1 MNDAVSNSPLAPA
14 LAPRPD
20 QFHTFHEIIKAARNN
35 ITRNAWDY
43 MIGGAESETTL
54 RRNRLALDS
63 LALRPRVLRD
73 VSNMDRSIDFL
84 GHRLRLPVLLAP
96 IGSLQSLH
104 DTGAMAPAK
113 AAEQFGTISILSSVT
128 TPDMDEIAKET
139 SHPKI
144 FQLYVRGD
152 RAWVDDHIKRAID
165 LGYVAFCF
173 TVDTAVYGRRE
184 RDIIKR
190 HRPTARHQLD
200 PMGPLYQAALNW
212 DDIRR
217 FKDRYDIPLVL
228 KGIATAE
235 DAETAVECGC
245 NVVYVS
251 NHGGRQLDHGRGTI
265 EVLPEVA
272 EAVNGKAKI
281 LFDGAINRGTDVVKA
296 IALGADAVAIGRL
309 CGYGAAAGGAEGV
322 HRVLEIM
329 ETEVTVVMANL
340 GITRF
345 DELDDTFVRKAAP
358 TNPPH
363 VFSAFN
369 HLDIDLGDY

>member
-14 LAPRPD
+14 LAPRLD
-20 QFHTFHEIIKAARNN
+20 RFDTVHEVIKAARDN
-35 ITRNAWDY
+35 ITRDAWDY

-54 RRNRLALDS
+54 RRNRMALDS

-73 VSNMDRSIDFL
+73 VSNMDRSTTFL

-104 DTGAMAPAK
+104 ETGAMAPAK
-113 AAEQFGTISILSSVT
+113 AAEKFGTISILSSVT
-128 TPDMDEIAKET
+128 TPELDEIAKET

-152 RAWVDDHIKRAID
+152 KAWVDDYIKRAID
-165 LGYVAFCF
+165 LGYAAFCF

-190 HRPTARHQLD
+190 HRPTARTNLD
-200 PMGPLYQAALNW
+200 PMGPLYQAALSW
-212 DDIRR
+212 DDMRR
-217 FKDRYDIPLVL
+217 FKDRYDIPLVI

-235 DAETAVECGC
+235 DAETAVGFGC
-245 NVVYVS
+245 DVIYVS

-265 EVLPEVA
+265 EVLPEVV
-272 EAVNGKAKI
+272 EAVGGKAKVVV
-281 LFDGAINRGTDVVKA
+281 DGAINRGTDVIKA
-296 IALGADAVAIGRL
+296 IALGADAVGIGRL

-322 HRVLEIM
+322 HRVLEIL
-329 ETEVTVVMANL
+329 ETEITVAMANL
-340 GITRF
+340 GVSRF
-345 DELDDTFVRKAAP
+345 DELDDTFVRKAQP

-369 HLDIDLGDY
+369 NLDIDLGDY

>member
-14 LAPRPD
+14 LAPRED
-20 QFHTFHEIIKAARNN
+20 RFNTFHEVIKAARNN

-54 RRNRLALDS
+54 RRNRMALDS

-73 VSNMDRSIDFL
+73 VSNMDRTTTFL
-84 GHRLRLPVLLAP
+84 GHKLRLPVLLAP

-104 DTGAMAPAK
+104 ETGAMAPAK

-128 TPDMDEIAKET
+128 TPNMDEIAKET

-152 RAWVDDHIKRAID
+152 RAWVDDHVARAID
-165 LGYVAFCF
+165 LGYAAFCF

-212 DDIRR
+212 NDIRR

-235 DAETAVECGC
+235 DAETAVEIGC
-245 NVVYVS
+245 DVVYVS

-265 EVLPEVA
+265 EVLPEVV
-272 EAVNGKAKI
+272 EAVGGKAKI
-281 LFDGAINRGTDVVKA
+281 VVDGAINRGTDVIKA
-296 IALGADAVAIGRL
+296 MALGADAVAIGRL

-322 HRVLEIM
+322 NRVLEIL
-329 ETEVTVVMANL
+329 ETEITVAMANL
-340 GITRF
+340 GVASF
-345 DELDDTFVRKAAP
+345 AELDDTFVHKAQP

>member
-1 MNDAVSNSPLAPA
+1 VNDPVSNSPLAPA
-14 LAPRPD
+14 LAPRLD
-20 QFHTFHEIIKAARNN
+20 RFDTIHEVIKAARNN

-73 VSNMDRSIDFL
+73 VSNMDRTTTLL
-84 GHRLRLPVLLAP
+84 GHKLRLPVLLAP

-104 DTGAMAPAK
+104 ETGAMAPAK
-113 AAEQFGTISILSSVT
+113 AAERFGTISILSSVT
-128 TPDMDEIAKET
+128 TPDLDEIARET

-152 RAWVDDHIKRAID
+152 RAWVDDYVKRAID

-190 HRPTARHQLD
+190 HRPTARTNLD

-212 DDIRR
+212 DDMRR
-217 FKDRYDIPLVL
+217 FKDRYDIPLVI

-235 DAETAVECGC
+235 DAETAVGFGC
-245 NVVYVS
+245 DVVYVS
-251 NHGGRQLDHGRGTI
+251 NHGGRQLDHGRGTV
-265 EVLPEVA
+265 EVLPEVV
-272 EAVNGKAKI
+272 EAVGGKAKVVV
-281 LFDGAINRGTDVVKA
+281 DGGINRGTDVVKA

-309 CGYGAAAGGAEGV
+309 CGYGAAADGAEGV
-322 HRVLEIM
+322 HRVLEIL
-329 ETEVTVVMANL
+329 ETEITVAMANL
-340 GITRF
+340 GVASF
-345 DELDDTFVRKAAP
+345 DELDDSFVRKATP

-369 HLDIDLGDY
+369 NLDIDLGDY